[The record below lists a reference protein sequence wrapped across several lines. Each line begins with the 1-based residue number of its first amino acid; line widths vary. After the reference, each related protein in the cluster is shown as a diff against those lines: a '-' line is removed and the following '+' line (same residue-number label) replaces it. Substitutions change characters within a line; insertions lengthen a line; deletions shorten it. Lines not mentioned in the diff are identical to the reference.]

1 MARSVKPGLAHD
13 EDIRVATHCEFVFVC
28 AVFLVPAE
36 PREGKGQLDH
46 LAPQTRQRKTVQ
58 VRRASRRQQQEHQQA
73 AGAREAPERASV
85 AEKACADRTLSNVC
99 MYVCMTHT
107 HTHTHTHMHTG
118 DTLPCSDACAR
129 DAVSSLRC
137 SSPVPALLEAA
148 CAQAAC
154 SET

>member
-73 AGAREAPERASV
+73 AGAREAWTLCNLV
-85 AEKACADRTLSNVC
+85 AVDAGAYGVDHELEDVRLVSNLIDGEQVL
-99 MYVCMTHT
+99 VRE
-107 HTHTHTHMHTG
+107 
-118 DTLPCSDACAR
+118 LQR
-129 DAVSSLRC
+129 V
-137 SSPVPALLEAA
+137 
-148 CAQAAC
+148 
-154 SET
+154 